1 MLTLKGILLNL
12 IDKSEYKKEG
22 ESLATPVKAK
32 LQILVDEKRA
42 NGSITKVLHTIS
54 IPDSKIDLYK
64 DKIGKDVTVD
74 VAIISKQFSFYGV

>member
-1 MLTLKGILLNL
+1 MLKLSGLLLNL
-12 IDKSEYKKEG
+12 IPAGEYKKDG

-54 IPDSKIDLYK
+54 IPDEKIVLYK
-64 DKIGKDVTVD
+64 DKVSKEISVD

>member
-1 MLTLKGILLNL
+1 MLTLKGILLNI

-22 ESLATPVKAK
+22 ESLAIPVKAK
-32 LQILVDEKRA
+32 LQILVETSRA
-42 NGSITKVLHTIS
+42 NGSKVKELHTIS

-64 DKIGKDVTVD
+64 DKISKEISVD

>member
-1 MLTLKGILLNL
+1 MLKLTGTLLN
-12 IDKSEYKKEG
+12 IIEKSEYKKDG

-42 NGSITKVLHTIS
+42 NGLITKVLHTIS
-54 IPDSKIDLYK
+54 IPDEKIVLYK
-64 DKIGKDVTVD
+64 DKIGKEVSVD

>member
-1 MLTLKGILLNL
+1 MLKLTGTLLNI
-12 IDKSEYKKEG
+12 IDKSEYKKDG
-22 ESLATPVKAK
+22 ELATPVKAK

-42 NGSITKVLHTIS
+42 NGSVTKVLHTIS

-64 DKIGKDVTVD
+64 DKISKEISVD

>member
-1 MLTLKGILLNL
+1 MLKLTGTLLNI
-12 IDKSEYKKEG
+12 IDKSEYKKDG

-32 LQILVDEKRA
+32 LQILVETSRA
-42 NGSITKVLHTIS
+42 NGSKVKELHTIS

-64 DKIGKDVTVD
+64 DKIGKEISVD